1 MAEIVAAIACA
12 HTPMMAVRPAPDGSG
27 MKERFYAALREARG
41 RLERVRPDMLVVVS
55 NEHLQNWF
63 FGNWP
68 ALAIAYPE
76 TMEGPF
82 ERHLPMPRYQLR
94 GYPAFG
100 RYLVEAALAAHFDPS
115 WSEEFEPDHGVML
128 PLYHL
133 RPQMD
138 LPVTLVLQNCVHPPM
153 PTLRRCQA
161 FGRLLG
167 EAIARWPQ
175 PGRVALIGVGGLSH
189 WIGIQGMGR
198 VNADWDRWFLERL
211 CAGDGEALGA
221 IAPEELAR
229 DAGNGGEEIRNWL
242 AVQAAVGNR
251 PAELLA
257 YEPITDWLTGS
268 AVVYWDLAA

>member
-63 FGNWP
+63 FDNWP

-167 EAIARWPQ
+167 EVIARWPQ

-198 VNADWDRWFLERL
+198 VNAAWDRWFLERL